1 MTFKRRVTTIACALA
16 VALAAPAVA
25 APTQAMA
32 VTSAEL
38 QTQLDEAKK
47 TLDDLGAQVASAGES
62 LNDTI
67 YELQQTEERIAS
79 VRADIDARTKE
90 LEADRAQLAER
101 VSSDYK
107 TGGVSFLSLLV
118 NSATFEDFVN
128 NVYYADKI
136 SQSDSEAIA
145 AVNDAKAEL
154 ELQEQELVD
163 LQSQQ
168 EQLKA
173 QQESQKAELE
183 ERQAKQKAYVDD
195 LDEQVKQKIEEE
207 RQAELERQRQEAEA
221 ARAAAE
227 AAAREAAE
235 RAAEA
240 AAREAAE
247 RASVAAPSAPSGG
260 GTSSGSASSAS
271 ARSAIVNA
279 AYSQLG
285 VPYVYG
291 AYSPGSALDCSGFT
305 KYCYS
310 AAGINI
316 PHSASGQCGMARSVS
331 RANLQP
337 GDLVFWIGG
346 VSGSASGNHV
356 GLYIGNDQII
366 HANGTRVVLD
376 SLSGR
381 RAYTSAG
388 PIGL

>member
-16 VALAAPAVA
+16 VALAVPAVA

-154 ELQEQELVD
+154 ERQEQELVD

-221 ARAAAE
+221 ARA
-227 AAAREAAE
+227 
-235 RAAEA
+235 AAEA

>member
-25 APTQAMA
+25 APTQALA

-67 YELQQTEERIAS
+67 YELQQTEEKISS

-145 AVNDAKAEL
+145 AVNSAKAEL
-154 ELQEQELVD
+154 ERQEQELVD

-183 ERQAKQKAYVDD
+183 QRQAQQKAYVDD

-207 RQAELERQRQEAEA
+207 RQAELERQRREAEA

-235 RAAEA
+235 RA
-240 AAREAAE
+240 
-247 RASVAAPSAPSGG
+247 SVPAPSAPSGG
-260 GTSSGSASSAS
+260 GSSSAGSGSSGGSASSAS

-305 KYCYS
+305 KYCYA

-316 PHSASGQCGMARSVS
+316 PHSASGQCGMSRSVS

-381 RAYTSAG
+381 KAYTSAG

>member
-154 ELQEQELVD
+154 ERQEQELVD

-235 RAAEA
+235 RA
-240 AAREAAE
+240 
-247 RASVAAPSAPSGG
+247 SVAAPSAPSGG
-260 GTSSGSASSAS
+260 GTSSGSSSSGGSASSAS

-310 AAGINI
+310 AASINI

>member
-235 RAAEA
+235 RA
-240 AAREAAE
+240 
-247 RASVAAPSAPSGG
+247 SVAAPSAPSGG

>member
-154 ELQEQELVD
+154 ERQEQELVD

-221 ARAAAE
+221 ARA
-227 AAAREAAE
+227 
-235 RAAEA
+235 AAEA

>member
-47 TLDDLGAQVASAGES
+47 TLDDLGSQVASAGES

-154 ELQEQELVD
+154 ERQEQELVD

-221 ARAAAE
+221 ARA
-227 AAAREAAE
+227 
-235 RAAEA
+235 AAEA

-381 RAYTSAG
+381 RAYTCAG